1 MLALFLNIFFLVTQK
16 SFNINLDVFQNMSEF
31 SPNT

>member
-1 MLALFLNIFFLVTQK
+1 MLALFLNIFFLVTQ